1 MAFTKGRSMIND
13 FLNNVTPIIIPI
25 LFMTLGFYLVY
36 KKGLNQTKV
45 FLSVGALIGLTLG
58 LVLAISFNLDI
69 LNSIIIIGVFILF
82 GIMVLAI
89 LNIIMTKAKQQEL
102 KRKK

>member
-1 MAFTKGRSMIND
+1 MIND